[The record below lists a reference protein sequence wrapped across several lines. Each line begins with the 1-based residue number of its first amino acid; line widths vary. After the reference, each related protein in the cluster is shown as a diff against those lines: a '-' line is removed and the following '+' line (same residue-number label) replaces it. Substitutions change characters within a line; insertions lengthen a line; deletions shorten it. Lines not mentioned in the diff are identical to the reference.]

1 MDAMEEFR
9 RRTDALVQMAENHK
23 GIPVDAF
30 QVAADELL
38 EACQRMVDEPC
49 EKPDCR
55 LPALGENKV
64 PKA

>member
-9 RRTDALVQMAENHK
+9 RRTDDFVRMIENHE
-23 GIPVDAF
+23 GIPADAF

-38 EACQRMVDEPC
+38 EACRRMVDEPC
-49 EKPDCR
+49 KKPDGR

>member
-1 MDAMEEFR
+1 MDAMEEFK
-9 RRTDALVQMAENHK
+9 RRTDDFVRMIENHK
-23 GIPVDAF
+23 GIPADAF

-49 EKPDCR
+49 EKPDGR

>member
-1 MDAMEEFR
+1 MDAKEEFK
-9 RRTDALVQMAENHK
+9 RRTDDFVDMIERHK
-23 GIPVDAF
+23 GIPADAF

-38 EACQRMVDEPC
+38 EAWQRVVDEPY
-49 EKPDCR
+49 KTPDGR